1 MSKFDEELESS
12 LQGQEEE
19 TLEKETP
26 VTEESKEEVQE
37 QTSSPETVVT
47 LLGRQYDLSKPDQV
61 QELAK
66 DYDRLG
72 RQYAPLVQQLQELQ
86 ARLEQLQQLHGS
98 QVQQPQT
105 GIQDPETVEYLRKL
119 GFLSREEL
127 EQFKQAILQELNQRQ
142 EQERLEEYLTSL
154 ENEYDGSD
162 GRPKFDRQKV
172 LQFCVERGI
181 ADPEA
186 GYKLLYEKELE
197 EWRLKN
203 LQKGSTPPPVVKGT
217 SGATIPKPKKI
228 TLGTPESED
237 EIDLRTA
244 IENTMNEITPK
255 LSE

>member
-1 MSKFDEELESS
+1 MSKFDNEIEPSV
-12 LQGQEEE
+12 QGQENSEVSSEVSEE
-19 TLEKETP
+19 TKETP
-26 VTEESKEEVQE
+26 VTDGSKEEVKE

-86 ARLEQLQQLHGS
+86 ARLEQQHKP
-98 QVQQPQT
+98 QVPES
-105 GIQDPETVEYLRKL
+105 INDPETVEYLRKL
-119 GFLSREEL
+119 GFVSKQEL
-127 EQFKQAILQELNQRQ
+127 EQMREEEK
-142 EQERLEEYLTSL
+142 LEEYLTAL
-154 ENEYDGSD
+154 ESEYDGSD
-162 GRPKFDRQKV
+162 GRPKFDRIAV
-172 LQFCVERGI
+172 LDFCVRNGI
-181 ADPEA
+181 ANPEA

-217 SGATIPKPKKI
+217 SGAKIPKPKKV
-228 TLGTPESED
+228 TLKTPESEE

-244 IENTMNEITPK
+244 IENTINETTPRIA
-255 LSE
+255 E